1 MYELPLPTPSPTL
14 GPLLGATHLEQTMRL
29 YSSHKV
35 AELMIF
41 HIFCWGLDKVE
52 VAAFVAY
59 LAIITQGLTQ
69 TLFPREPF
77 PNLKSPPRGDKGGV
91 IGSNSN
97 IQFGVK
103 PVWCWFLFNLKQYI
117 FSAANQPPQPP
128 TPQNSQIDLMTIT
141 WPPLTY
147 FTRRLGEINQHLTYF
162 SFEIHRILPQILIL
176 PLITLS
182 G

>member
-1 MYELPLPTPSPTL
+1 
-14 GPLLGATHLEQTMRL
+14 MRL

-77 PNLKSPPRGDKGGV
+77 SNLKPPPRGDKGGV
-91 IGSNSN
+91 IGSNLN

-103 PVWCWFLFNLKQYI
+103 PFWC
-117 FSAANQPPQPP
+117 
-128 TPQNSQIDLMTIT
+128 
-141 WPPLTY
+141 
-147 FTRRLGEINQHLTYF
+147 
-162 SFEIHRILPQILIL
+162 
-176 PLITLS
+176 
-182 G
+182 